1 MRPSAFQCA
10 LEIDEEGVVRVVQ
23 STSDRITMT
32 PEELGQVLTA
42 LVKAI
47 CGPEDTDQTVNVS
60 LN

>member
-1 MRPSAFQCA
+1 MRPSAFQCS

-32 PEELGQVLTA
+32 PEELGRLLTGV
-42 LVKAI
+42 VKALI
-47 CGPEDTDQTVNVS
+47 GDDDVDQTVDVR

>member
-1 MRPSAFQCA
+1 VRPSVTQ
-10 LEIDEEGVVRVVQ
+10 LVLDVDEEGVVRVMGC
-23 STSDRITMT
+23 TADRITMT